1 MSKITLHY
9 YNAASKDVKINST
22 PSRNPDGSYKW
33 SNGQEDI
40 LNQPQF
46 DELRKHHSE
55 IVQLETRKDTL
66 LREMLMYQ
74 NPAASLEQ
82 EGEALAKV
90 WQSEIDDEQLTL
102 KGLKGELKQFDED
115 MFNRG
120 YYIEENEPAETKPKE
135 DESKK
140 KKGINWK
147 AVFSFLGI
155 WLIGEVFMTYVQWS
169 ALRDDKGIEDLAVR
183 SLAFGVTLF
192 LLHFVAHKNKKE
204 AKTIYYVYMGFNLLM
219 LLTMLFAPLAIN
231 KLYPIDASASSVQ
244 DAWSLTD
251 NTNTG
256 NATTSEYPFWV
267 EFYRSYEV
275 TPAILCFLFFVAMVS
290 FMKPKAKEENPVQE
304 TEPEVK
310 PKTVQDEIRE
320 KRNHFKAK
328 IKECETRIEDLRNK
342 LTSAL
347 TPNTTHIAN
356 VLARLEAAKAE
367 ILAADNRITDLKAMI
382 EALLKAVKKELN
394 LYKTEYLDIL
404 RSDSIKSSFVTPE
417 WNNRN
422 DIIQYF
428 KI

>member
-1 MSKITLHY
+1 METLRY
-9 YNAASKDVKINST
+9 YNAASKDVKINSA

-66 LREMLMYQ
+66 SREMLMYQ
-74 NPAASLEQ
+74 NPAAALEQ

-90 WQSEIDDEQLTL
+90 WQSEIDDEQLNL
-102 KGLKGELKQFDED
+102 KGLKAELKQFDED

-120 YYIEENEPAETKPKE
+120 HYIEEDKPSEMKPKE
-135 DESKK
+135 SENKK
-140 KKGINWK
+140 KAGINWK
-147 AVFSFLGI
+147 VVFSFLGI

-192 LLHFVAHKNKKE
+192 LLHYVAHLNKKR
-204 AKTIYYVYMGFNLLM
+204 TRIIYYVYMGFNLLM
-219 LLTMLFAPLAIN
+219 LLTMLFAPLAIS
-231 KLYPIDASASSVQ
+231 KLYPVDASASSVQ
-244 DAWSLTD
+244 DAWSLT
-251 NTNTG
+251 G
-256 NATTSEYPFWV
+256 NANAGNTTAITEYPFWV

-290 FMKPKAKEENPVQE
+290 FMKPKPKETTVQA

-310 PKTVQDEIRE
+310 PETVQDEIRK
-320 KRNHFKAK
+320 KRKHLQAR
-328 IKECETRIEDLRNK
+328 IQESETRIDELRNK
-342 LTSAL
+342 LIASLA
-347 TPNTTHIAN
+347 PNTTHINN
-356 VLARLEAAKAE
+356 VLNKLESAKAE
-367 ILAADNRITDLKAMI
+367 ILAADNRITELKATI
-382 EALLKAVKKELN
+382 EALLKAVEKELN

-404 RSDSIKSSFVTPE
+404 RSDAIKSSFVTPE
-417 WNNRN
+417 WHNRN
-422 DIIQYF
+422 DIIQHF